1 MIRQP
6 RLAVIILHY
15 TGTQDTLA
23 CLDSIMRGKD
33 SDLDVILVENGLTE
47 PIASCVSERFPE
59 VILLQLAENRGWAGG
74 NNAGIAL
81 ARDRDADIVCLLN
94 NDTIVPAN
102 AMRHLARQAAAF
114 GPCLL
119 TPAID
124 FLDPQQGAQLDP
136 SGWRNAA
143 PLPGHDS
150 LYALSYAYGAC
161 LVIPTSV
168 LEQVGLLDERFFLQL
183 EETDFFERARTRG
196 IPSICDVS
204 IRILHAESRA
214 FGSWRTPVK
223 TYYIIRNGLLLVEKL
238 ARYPKRSLAILKQVY
253 RNVVYAYSPPNSS
266 RQGSIL
272 TWLVSNDPYACAVRR
287 GLRDYLMR
295 RFGRAPSDVNA
306 LKRS

>member
-23 CLDSIMRGKD
+23 CLDSVMEGKD
-33 SDLDVILVENGLTE
+33 SNLDVILVENGPAE
-47 PIASCVSERFPE
+47 PIASCVAKRFPE
-59 VILLQLAENRGWAGG
+59 VILLQLPENRGWAGG

-81 ARDRDADIVCLLN
+81 ARERDADIVCLLN
-94 NDTIVPAN
+94 NDTIVPPN
-102 AMRHLARQAAAF
+102 AMRHLARQAAGF

-124 FLDPQQGAQLDP
+124 FLDPQQGVQLDP
-136 SGWRNAA
+136 SGWRGAM
-143 PLPGHDS
+143 PLSGHDS
-150 LYALSYAYGAC
+150 LYALNYAYGAC
-161 LVIPTSV
+161 LVIPTTV
-168 LEQVGLLDERFFLQL
+168 LDRIGLLDERFFVQL
-183 EETDFFERARTRG
+183 EETDFYERARQES
-196 IPSICDVS
+196 IPSICDAS

-223 TYYIIRNGLLLVEKL
+223 TYYIIRNGLLLAEKL
-238 ARYPKRSLAILKQVY
+238 TRHPKRSMAILKQTY

-266 RQGSIL
+266 RDGSIL
-272 TWLVSNDPYACAVRR
+272 TWLVSNDPYARAVRR
-287 GLRDYLMR
+287 GFRDYLTR
-295 RFGRAPSDVNA
+295 RFGHAPPDVNA